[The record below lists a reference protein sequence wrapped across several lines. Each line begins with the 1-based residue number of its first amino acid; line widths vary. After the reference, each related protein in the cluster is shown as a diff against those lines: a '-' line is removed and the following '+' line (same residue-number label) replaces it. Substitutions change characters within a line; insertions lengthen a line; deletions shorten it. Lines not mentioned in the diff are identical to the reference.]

1 MCKSIC
7 ACIHRLLDID
17 GLPSPTWGSL
27 PHLLTYAPGEL
38 MPASSILGHSTPVQI
53 PPKTLPNKYII
64 REHKIIFKSLIS
76 FDSN

>member
-1 MCKSIC
+1 M
-7 ACIHRLLDID
+7 HRFLDID
-17 GLPSPTWGSL
+17 GLPSPTCGSL

-38 MPASSILGHSTPVQI
+38 MAASSVLGHSNPVQI
-53 PPKTLPNKYII
+53 PKKPLPNKYII